1 MSSIHLSITAID
13 ATNLLPDE
21 YTALQK
27 YISTYRDPKAHD
39 AEAAEANAADA
50 GKGKPW
56 YAFWR
61 SGNSANATT
70 ADPGFVPE
78 EMLEADIKQ
87 GISSHE
93 VETRRK
99 RYGWNEITTEKEN
112 LFIKFLGFFT
122 GPVLYGKSY
131 HRLRQC
137 SRASIYAVA
146 PMARGVVVCFAFASF
161 DRDAEL

>member
-1 MSSIHLSITAID
+1 LNDSSIDD
-13 ATNLLPDE
+13 ATNVHPDE

-27 YISTYRDPKAHD
+27 YISTYRDPKAHA
-39 AEAAEANAADA
+39 AEDAEANAADA
-50 GKGKPW
+50 GKGKAW
-56 YAFWR
+56 WQFWR
-61 SGNSANATT
+61 SGNSGASTA

-122 GPVLYGKSY
+122 GPVLYGKSTLPISGNAPG
-131 HRLRQC
+131 RVSSL
-137 SRASIYAVA
+137 SPNGSVA
-146 PMARGVVVCFAFASF
+146 FVVCFAFASF
-161 DRDAEL
+161 DRDTEL